1 MDLMKKQDQSFRR
14 EKRDHIPVVY
24 CTPDDPFPFK
34 ENYGDYIDLTKSGY
48 CEINTSV
55 LNIKNWKYHLDSI
68 INIMKDGI
76 ESDMLQKA
84 KIHVIFADN
93 VVLNLSIFDYYF
105 NMIMWNLP
113 LSMNEPITSEYLFFP
128 KDITKKTIKKYID
141 EKFIKKFKDKYIGH
155 MDSHVINNLMN
166 IIFFISFH

>member
-14 EKRDHIPVVY
+14 EKRDHIPAVY
-24 CTPDDPFPFK
+24 FTPDDPFPFK

-84 KIHVIFADN
+84 KSRQKPALCFYLTVIF
-93 VVLNLSIFDYYF
+93 
-105 NMIMWNLP
+105 
-113 LSMNEPITSEYLFFP
+113 E
-128 KDITKKTIKKYID
+128 
-141 EKFIKKFKDKYIGH
+141 
-155 MDSHVINNLMN
+155 
-166 IIFFISFH
+166 